1 MSVRILRICHYIIR
15 DWRGLAELLI
25 LVKGNAKARLWDKQG
40 CFSHVFFYIHTQSI
54 NLNAKIGRIS
64 RRVKNKKNMNIDDD
78 LKQLLK
84 EINNE
89 PQYSFESKIKFEKA
103 EDNNEYSSYCVDL
116 TIRKNNNIIMVISSV
131 QNDIDED
138 KTLYQL
144 WTYCPKSY
152 YYVVLKNDNFYCKE
166 KPYSKEA
173 TKDSTNKFSFS
184 NIPPYDST
192 EKKTLNING
201 IIDLIKNSDNYHFI
215 TLNEVQDYI
224 KKCADTHSI
233 NLSYIIENIKDENF
247 GYNNHEIWLD
257 RTTEMQLIKTLLNDK
272 EIPSSIYRYTSAE
285 TLTRIFNNEEVLHS
299 MSSLITMNDTTEM
312 DYTDNYL
319 KKAGVDISENEFRNR
334 KNNSV
339 HAYITSLT
347 NLKDDLT
354 LWRLYGDNAKGV
366 CIGYEVPNHIESS
379 GFILAWVSYAD
390 KNKKNNKLDFITE
403 LMKQSVKGRHF
414 ILREWYGWKHFLKPY
429 EYNIENEIRLLT
441 YVDDIDFKIDNNKR
455 KWITTSDNIFAPLL
469 LLPLKPKDKEMIYP
483 LQIKNIMLGS
493 KFKEKEANKITWE
506 YKITDEYSEYVA
518 SNFHISISEIDNY
531 R

>member
-1 MSVRILRICHYIIR
+1 MLKLGELVGGKRRIMDIDKTL
-15 DWRGLAELLI
+15 EL
-25 LVKGNAKARLWDKQG
+25 
-40 CFSHVFFYIHTQSI
+40 
-54 NLNAKIGRIS
+54 
-64 RRVKNKKNMNIDDD
+64 
-78 LKQLLK
+78 LLK
-84 EINNE
+84 EFNNE

-116 TIRKNNNIIMVISSV
+116 TIRKNNNIIMVISSA
-131 QNDIDED
+131 QNTIDED
-138 KTLYQL
+138 NILYQL
-144 WTYCPKSY
+144 WTYCLNSY

-166 KPYSKEA
+166 KPYCKESI
-173 TKDSTNKFSFS
+173 KDPVNKFSFS
-184 NIPPYDST
+184 NTPPYHSI
-192 EKKTLNING
+192 EKKTLNINEL
-201 IIDLIKNSDNYHFI
+201 IDLIKNSDNKHSI
-215 TLNEVQDYI
+215 TPNEVQDCI
-224 KKCADTHSI
+224 KQCANTYNIDLSSI
-233 NLSYIIENIKDENF
+233 ISSITKENY

-272 EIPSSIYRYTSAE
+272 EIPNSIYRYTSAE
-285 TLTRIFNNEEVLHS
+285 TLIRIFNNEGVLHS
-299 MSSLITMNDTTEM
+299 MSSLIAMNDTTEM

-319 KKAGVDISENEFRNR
+319 KKAGVHISENEFRNR

-347 NLKDDLT
+347 DLKDDLT
-354 LWRLYGDNAKGV
+354 LWRLYGDNAKGI
-366 CIGYEVPNHIESS
+366 CIEYEVPNHIESS
-379 GFILAWVSYAD
+379 GFVLAWVSYAD
-390 KNKKNNKLDFITE
+390 KNKKNNKLDFIAE
-403 LMKQSVKGRHF
+403 FMKQSVKGRHF
-414 ILREWYGWKHFLKPY
+414 ILRGWYGWKHFFKPY